1 MARRQ
6 SNITRLLRRTAIAG
20 GLACLAILAGAALW
34 RRAHTVTHVV
44 TYRLLPD
51 QGPVTKQQLTETSA
65 IVEARLKELARAQR
79 LAGCRVVAT
88 PQDSLLVTLRTH
100 TDPAEALAW
109 ATMQGRAEL
118 ALLHPDP
125 DVVKALAP
133 DEAPEGYRLA
143 TYLEKKYSLGRPGN
157 LVTYE
162 HTYLVRD
169 EPLMRVERFASV
181 RLDLVGL
188 AKETILTFTFDERQ
202 RKDFE
207 ALTALNAGRRMAMFI
222 DGKLFFP
229 PKKIPSAISGGV
241 VQVRGYFYNPPL
253 RKLVGMLTAG
263 TLPGRLEEISH
274 EVQ

>member
-1 MARRQ
+1 MPRKQ
-6 SNITRLLRRTAIAG
+6 SNITRLLKRTAIVG
-20 GLACLAILAGAALW
+20 GLSCLAILAAAALW
-34 RRAHTVTHVV
+34 RHAHTATHVV

-51 QGPVTKQQLTETSA
+51 QGPVTEQQLAETSA
-65 IVEARLKELARAQR
+65 IVQARLKQLARAHR
-79 LAGCRVVAT
+79 LAGCRVEAL
-88 PQDSLLVTLRTH
+88 PQDRLRVSLRTH

-109 ATMQGRAEL
+109 ASMQGRAEL

-125 DVVKALAP
+125 DVLKTLAP

-143 TYLEKKYSLGRPGN
+143 TYREKKYSLGRPGN

-169 EPLMRVERFASV
+169 EPLLRVARFESV

-188 AKETILTFTFDERQ
+188 AKQTVLTFTFDQQQ

-207 ALTALNAGRRMAMFI
+207 ALTALNVGRRMAMFI
-222 DGKLFFP
+222 DGELFFP
-229 PKKIPSAISGGV
+229 PKKIPSAVPGGV
-241 VQVRGYFYNPPL
+241 VQVQGYFYNPPL
-253 RKLVGMLTAG
+253 RSLVGALTAG